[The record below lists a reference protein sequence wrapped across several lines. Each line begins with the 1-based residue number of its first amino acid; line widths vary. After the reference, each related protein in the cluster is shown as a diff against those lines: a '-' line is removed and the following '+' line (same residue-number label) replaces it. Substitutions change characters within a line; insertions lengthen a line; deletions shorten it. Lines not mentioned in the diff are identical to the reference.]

1 MAIYRRKNKHQY
13 TNVDAGIFRDQ
24 ELSLKARGMLVT
36 LLSFPDNWMFSVA
49 GLKKIFKRDG
59 EHSIRTGIE
68 ELERSGYLVR
78 RQKHNPDGT
87 FAGYEWDVYEMPQK
101 KSIPFGDFPQTDNP
115 QTENRSAEKP
125 LTGNC
130 VQSNIKGSNTN
141 LFSMNQL
148 SEKEHEQKV
157 ISYRAKKNAFH
168 EFPQR
173 DSDVEEIE
181 RALLG
186 CR

>member
-1 MAIYRRKNKHQY
+1 MAIYRRKNKQQY
-13 TNVDAGIFRDQ
+13 TNIDAGVFRDQ
-24 ELSLKARGMLVT
+24 ELSLKARGILVT
-36 LLSFPDNWMFSVA
+36 LLSFPDNWVFSVA
-49 GLKKIFKRDG
+49 GLKTIFKKDG

-78 RQKHNPDGT
+78 RQKHNPNGT
-87 FAGYEWDVYEMPQK
+87 FAGYEWDVYEVPQK
-101 KSIPFGDFPQTDNP
+101 KSVPFDDFPQTDNP
-115 QTENRSAEKP
+115 QTGNQSMENPSTEKRR
-125 LTGNC
+125 
-130 VQSNIKGSNTN
+130 QSNIKESNTN
-141 LFSMNQL
+141 LLSMNQL
-148 SEKEHEQKV
+148 LEKEHKQKV
-157 ISYRAKKNAFH
+157 VSYRVKKNVFH

>member
-1 MAIYRRKNKHQY
+1 MVIYRRKNKQQY
-13 TNVDAGIFRDQ
+13 TNIDAGVFRDQ

-36 LLSFPDNWMFSVA
+36 ILSFPDSWVFSVA
-49 GLKKIFKRDG
+49 GLKKILKKDG
-59 EHSIRTGIE
+59 ERSIRTGIE

-78 RQKHNPDGT
+78 RQKKNSDGT
-87 FAGYEWDVYEMPQK
+87 FAGYEWDVYEVPQK
-101 KSIPFGDFPQTDNP
+101 MIAPSGDFPQTDNP

-125 LTGNC
+125 STGNC
-130 VQSNIKGSNTN
+130 AQSNTKE
-141 LFSMNQL
+141 FSTKQSIMYHS
-148 SEKEHEQKV
+148 SEEKNKQKV
-157 ISYRAKKNAFH
+157 IPYRAKKNAFH

>member
-1 MAIYRRKNKHQY
+1 MAIYRSSNKKQY
-13 TNVDAGIFRDQ
+13 TNIDAGILRDT
-24 ELSLKARGMLVT
+24 ELSLKARGILVT
-36 LLSFPDNWMFSVA
+36 ILSFPDNWVFSIA

-59 EHSIRTGIE
+59 EHSIRTGVE

-87 FAGYEWDVYEMPQK
+87 FAGYEWDVYEVPQK
-101 KSIPFGDFPQTDNP
+101 KRVPFGDFPQTDNP
-115 QTENRSAEKP
+115 QTENLSAEKP
-125 LTGNC
+125 LSEKRR
-130 VQSNIKGSNTN
+130 QSNTKEFTTKQSIMYHS
-141 LFSMNQL
+141 
-148 SEKEHEQKV
+148 SEEKNKQKV
-157 ISYRAKKNAFH
+157 IPYRAKKNAFH